1 MAIDFTST
9 TIGAFVLSYALAL
22 LIWFA
27 GAGGSGGSDEADR
40 PATGT
45 GHRLMS

>member
-22 LIWFA
+22 LISFA
-27 GAGGSGGSDEADR
+27 GSSGGSDEGDR
-40 PATGT
+40 PAQVRVTG
-45 GHRLMS
+45 